1 MSEDLIELPFEEKIE
16 LFIDYVFGGRHHTRS
31 VKFAE
36 VCYFI
41 NSHHDLTT
49 WDQNTLTKIVVASH
63 DLGLRVDAETDGMG
77 GARLLIHNR
86 KQREGLVEGH
96 PTLEQH
102 LQRIGRVTKRKG
114 GAA

>member
-1 MSEDLIELPFEEKIE
+1 MSKDLIELPFEEKIE

-41 NSHHDLTT
+41 KFYQNLTT
-49 WDQNTLTKIVVASH
+49 WDGNTLTKVVVAAH
-63 DLGLRVDAETDGMG
+63 DLGLRVDAEPNGMLG
-77 GARLLIHNR
+77 MRLMIHNR
-86 KQREGLVEGH
+86 KQRNGLVEGH

-102 LQRIGRVTKRKG
+102 LQRIGRVEL
-114 GAA
+114 